1 MKPHAIFETIQSSA
15 FFNLKNHCMNVIVY
29 STHKFEKEFLLHAN
43 ADKHNLKF
51 VDIRLDSNTA
61 YLAQNVKAVSIF
73 VNDDASAGVL
83 EILKKAGVQFLIL
96 RSAGHNNVNVEIA
109 TQLGIKI
116 ARVPA
121 YSPYAVAEHA
131 IALMLALNRK
141 LIRASNRV
149 HELNFSL
156 DGLTGFDMNG
166 KTAGIIGT
174 GQIGSVVAKILHG
187 FGCNILAIDQIQNEE
202 LKSKYEV
209 EYTDYDT
216 IYNRSDIITLHVPL
230 LPETRYLIN
239 QSSIAKMKPGVML
252 INTSRG
258 ALVNTKDVITGLKSC
273 HIGYFGMDVYE
284 EEAGLFFEDHSE
296 DMVQDDVITRLL
308 SFRNVLI
315 TSHQAFLT
323 QTALQNIADT
333 TVYNLDCFER
343 SVECRNEVR
352 K

>member
-1 MKPHAIFETIQSSA
+1 MD
-15 FFNLKNHCMNVIVY
+15 VIIY
-29 STHKFEKEFLLHAN
+29 STHRFEKEFLENSN
-43 ADKHNLKF
+43 AGKHNLKY
-51 VDIRLDSNTA
+51 VDMQLNVNTA
-61 YLAQNVKAVSIF
+61 YLAKDAQAVSIF

-83 EILKKAGVQFLIL
+83 DILKQAGVKFLVL
-96 RSAGHNNVNVEIA
+96 RSAGYNNVNLEKA
-109 TQLGIKI
+109 HQLGIQV

-131 IALMLALNRK
+131 VALMLALNRK
-141 LIRASNRV
+141 LIRANNRV

-174 GQIGSVVAKILHG
+174 GQIGSVVARILHG
-187 FGCNILAIDQIQNEE
+187 FGCKLLAVDRFRNEE
-202 LKSKYEV
+202 LTEKYEV
-209 EYTDYDT
+209 EYTNYDNL
-216 IYNRSDIITLHVPL
+216 YSNSDIITLHVPL

-239 QSSIAKMKPGVML
+239 RESMAKMKRGVML

-258 ALVNTKDVITGLKSC
+258 GLVNTKDVITGLKSG
-273 HIGYFGMDVYE
+273 HIGYFGIDVYE

-296 DMVQDDVITRLL
+296 GIVQDDVIARLL

-323 QTALQNIADT
+323 QTALENIADT
-333 TVYNLDCFER
+333 TFYNLDCFAR
-343 SVECRNEVR
+343 DGDCKNEI
-352 K
+352 KT